1 LISIGSALEVTL
13 LATVQKEA
21 FMGGHPF
28 PPISCE
34 ICSKQVDLR
43 VDLFADENG
52 KAVHE
57 HCYVKRV
64 TILNSLPTV
73 STMTD

>member
-1 LISIGSALEVTL
+1 
-13 LATVQKEA
+13 
-21 FMGGHPF
+21 MGVHPF

-43 VDLFADENG
+43 VDLSADENG

-73 STMTD
+73 ATMTD